1 MHSNGIL
8 HTFLSALGRHPL
20 AQREFPEL
28 TLRLQFETGQI
39 EFPAL
44 IATCSL
50 APAEG
55 LAGNFTAE
63 FTATFTLVVPSEDY
77 DDDAHAALI
86 EETDGVLH
94 AQILD
99 VDVLNLCADRAAER
113 VKFYSVEWSGTA
125 EAEADADGRI
135 SHAWSFTGIAQL

>member
-8 HTFLSALGRHPL
+8 RTFLSALGRHPL
-20 AQREFPEL
+20 NTREFPEL

-44 IATCSL
+44 VAACSL

-55 LAGNFTAE
+55 LAGNFSVK
-63 FTATFTLVVPSEDY
+63 FTATFTLVVPAEDY

-86 EETDGVLH
+86 EETDGVLN

-99 VDVLNLCADRAAER
+99 VDVLNVCADRARER
-113 VKFYSVEWSGTA
+113 VKFYSVEWGGTS

-135 SHAWSFTGIAQL
+135 SHAWTFTGFAQF